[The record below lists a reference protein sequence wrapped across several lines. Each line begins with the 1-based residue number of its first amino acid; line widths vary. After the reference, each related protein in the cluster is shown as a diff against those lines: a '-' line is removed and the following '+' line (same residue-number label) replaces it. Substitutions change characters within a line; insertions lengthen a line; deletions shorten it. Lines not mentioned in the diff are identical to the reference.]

1 MDAFR
6 LLQDL
11 AIALAA
17 ALGLGLLCRRF
28 KQPPLI
34 GYLVGGLLV
43 GPSGVKLVSDAHSIE
58 VLAEV
63 GVVLL
68 MFALGVETSFSELKP
83 VRRFAVIGGAIQM
96 ATTVAVAWGAGTL
109 WGLGIGTSILLGF
122 IVAVSST
129 VVVLKVLMERAALDS
144 AHGRALL
151 GLLIVQDLAVVLMVV
166 VIPSLADPAKLS
178 IPAIGLALGKAAVFL
193 GAAIWLGTRILPA
206 AMKYVARTGS
216 KELLLL
222 AGVVLCFGLSA
233 ASFFLGLSLALGA
246 FIAGL
251 VISESDHSHQLLAD
265 VFPLR
270 DLFSTVFFVSVGM
283 LLDLSVLGK
292 DLPAAVAFILA
303 IVAGKALLGVVTAR
317 MFGYPLRTSLA
328 IGLGLAQIGEFSF
341 VMADIGRANGL
352 LNDRL
357 LAVVLASAVA
367 TIILTPA
374 LFKLAPALHA
384 LWTRVWWRRAM
395 AAAESR
401 TDGSHGTS
409 DLDQGDHVV
418 ICGFGRVGASLGE
431 VLARNGARILIID
444 IDQNTLQGLRDRG
457 IPGIYGDAANL
468 ELLKRACLPLAK
480 MLVVALPDPL
490 SCRLAVMYGRQLNPD
505 LPIIARAHRSH
516 DVAQLYELGAD
527 EVVQPEFE
535 ASIEFI
541 RFAMLRLGYGL
552 MQTQAYTKQI
562 RRERYRQ
569 LEDGFR
575 PEEVPG
581 VEDFLGD
588 AEISWIRLDGPS
600 SFLGQSL
607 RDLDL
612 RNRLGIAVLA
622 LKRDGRVIPN
632 PDSDDAFK
640 DGDAILVMGDKEQ
653 LERLAR
659 PDAEGELQA
668 T

>member
-1 MDAFR
+1 LDAFR

-17 ALGLGLLCRRF
+17 ALGFGLICRRL
-28 KQPPLI
+28 KQPPLL

-43 GPSGVKLVSDAHSIE
+43 GPSGIKLVSDAHSIE

-83 VRRFAVIGGAIQM
+83 VRRFAVVGGAIQM
-96 ATTVAVAWGAGTL
+96 IATVAIAWAAGSW
-109 WGLGIGTSILLGF
+109 WGLPAGTSILLGF

-129 VVVLKVLMERAALDS
+129 VVVLKVLMDRGALDA

-166 VIPSLADPAKLS
+166 LIPSLADPAKLN
-178 IPAIGLALGKAAVFL
+178 PGAIGLALGKAAVFL
-193 GAAIWLGTRILPA
+193 GTASWLGTRILPG

-233 ASFFLGLSLALGA
+233 ASYFLGLSLALGA

-251 VISESDHSHQLLAD
+251 VISESDQSHQLLAD
-265 VFPLR
+265 IFPLR

-283 LLDLSVLGK
+283 LVDLSVLGK
-292 DLPAAVAFILA
+292 DLGAAVAFIVA
-303 IVAGKALLGVVTAR
+303 IVAGKALLGVATAR
-317 MFGYPLRTSLA
+317 LFRYPLRTSLA

-341 VMADIGRANGL
+341 VMADIGRSHGL
-352 LNDRL
+352 LDDRL
-357 LAVVLASAVA
+357 LAIVLASAVA

-374 LFKLAPALHA
+374 MCKLAPALHA
-384 LWTRVWWRRAM
+384 WWVRVWPGTGHAGGYP
-395 AAAESR
+395 A
-401 TDGSHGTS
+401 DGPRGTA

-431 VLARNGARILIID
+431 VLVRNGAKVLVID
-444 IDQNTLQGLRDRG
+444 IDQNTLQSLRDRG
-457 IPGIYGDAANL
+457 VPGFYGDAANL

-480 MLVVALPDPL
+480 MLVIALPDPL
-490 SCRLAVMYGRQLNPD
+490 SCRLAVMYGRQLNRD
-505 LPIIARAHRSH
+505 LPIIARAHRSQ
-516 DVAQLYELGAD
+516 DVATLYDLGAD

-552 MQTQAYTKQI
+552 MQTQSYTKQI
-562 RRERYRQ
+562 RRERYQQ

-581 VEDFLGD
+581 IEDFLGE
-588 AEISWIRLDGPS
+588 AEISWVSLDGHSDLP
-600 SFLGQSL
+600 GHSL

-612 RNRLGIAVLA
+612 RKRLGIAVLA

-640 DGDAILVMGDKEQ
+640 VGDAILVMGSREQ
-653 LERLAR
+653 LEQLAR
-659 PDAEGELQA
+659 PDALDELQP